1 MHRTTRR
8 FHHLPFAPRPVAGE
22 LVSSWLLRV
31 AAQNSIT
38 LRELV
43 AAVRL
48 AYPRAS
54 VELASVD
61 HDLPSEF
68 CTGLAQFC
76 RVSARAIRRLELQHQ
91 FPGVPRQM
99 FLSFPWNRDLI
110 TRASDKRV
118 RYEFCLNC
126 LNEPFPV
133 NSPAVIRA
141 V

>member
-1 MHRTTRR
+1 
-8 FHHLPFAPRPVAGE
+8 VAGE

-38 LRELV
+38 LREFL

-48 AYPRAS
+48 AYPSAN

-68 CTGLAQFC
+68 CAGLAQLC
-76 RVSARAIRRLELQHQ
+76 RVSAGTIRKLELQHQ

-110 TRASDKRV
+110 THASDKRA

-126 LNEPFPV
+126 LNEPFAA
-133 NSPAVIRA
+133 NSRQRFASSGASHGSPIATSTTGR
-141 V
+141 